1 MIRHRKAWHKLF
13 SYPSRAPIL
22 NNFCAGDP
30 VAEAQARTSRF
41 TPWLC
46 LRAFKNFNNFS
57 LRTFCVL
64 KWLKALISYV
74 VTHMWYDRLGTNL
87 RLEFFLICEI
97 LLLSCKKISA
107 IIHSL
112 GCHLFIWLDFFSF
125 LLHIY
130 VFVMNC
136 TIFECSLRT
145 KLNNDIY
152 FKDVSRLTA
161 VLWQQDKFATFCQ
174 MTENGEKDQ
183 DLIPDA
189 FYFQGMK
196 AFQGWVV
203 LRIL

>member
-1 MIRHRKAWHKLF
+1 MIK
-13 SYPSRAPIL
+13 SI
-22 NNFCAGDP
+22 NFI
-30 VAEAQARTSRF
+30 RSH
-41 TPWLC
+41 
-46 LRAFKNFNNFS
+46 
-57 LRTFCVL
+57 
-64 KWLKALISYV
+64 
-74 VTHMWYDRLGTNL
+74 THDTYDRLGTIL

-145 KLNNDIY
+145 KLNNDVC

-189 FYFQGMK
+189 FYFQGERMRADQDQTRGWSAVLALW
-196 AFQGWVV
+196 AF
-203 LRIL
+203 LLFT